1 MPPPL
6 GAATDVMVVRE
17 AMALLKGCSSSVSL
31 SFIIENMQNTL
42 DIKSNFPR
50 DKGQE

>member
-6 GAATDVMVVRE
+6 VAATDVTVVRE

-31 SFIIENMQNTL
+31 GFIIENMQNTL